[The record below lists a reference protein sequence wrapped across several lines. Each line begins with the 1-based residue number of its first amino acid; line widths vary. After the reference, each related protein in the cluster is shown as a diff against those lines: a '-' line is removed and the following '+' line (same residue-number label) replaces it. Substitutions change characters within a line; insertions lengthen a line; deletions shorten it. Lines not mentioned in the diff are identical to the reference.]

1 MTIEQLN
8 NFLTMTTSTNKPVLG
23 YWNIR
28 GLGAAIRHILA
39 YAQVDYIDKRY
50 TYDKRE
56 EWAEQ
61 DKYSLGL
68 DFPNLPYYI
77 DTNGVKLTQSL
88 AICRYLGRKYNL
100 NGTTPEE
107 QLAINLIEQQVV
119 DVYRNITRINYDP
132 QANKLKDDF
141 IANVLPGDL
150 KPLSTWLG
158 DKAFVAK
165 STISYCDF
173 LLFEVLYKISIHAP
187 GSLDPF
193 PNLKKFIERIM
204 SLPQMVEY
212 FKNSTPIPFNGISAQ
227 WNPSA

>member
-1 MTIEQLN
+1 M
-8 NFLTMTTSTNKPVLG
+8 
-23 YWNIR
+23 
-28 GLGAAIRHILA
+28 
-39 YAQVDYIDKRY
+39 
-50 TYDKRE
+50 
-56 EWAEQ
+56 
-61 DKYSLGL
+61 
-68 DFPNLPYYI
+68 
-77 DTNGVKLTQSL
+77 
-88 AICRYLGRKYNL
+88 GRKYNL